1 MPTEQADRLDPRK
14 LAADLAARIAS
25 TQSPR
30 LLLTPRE
37 AATVCGFSLRTWW
50 RLDSAGKIPAAVRFG
65 RSKRWPA
72 EVLRRWIE
80 AGCPDRQR
88 WETMQATG

>member
-1 MPTEQADRLDPRK
+1 MPTERVDRLDPSTRP
-14 LAADLAARIAS
+14 ADITQVRS

-37 AATVCGFSLRTWW
+37 AASVCGFSLRTWW
-50 RLDSAGKIPAAVRFG
+50 RLDSAGKIPAAVNFG

-72 EVLRRWIE
+72 ETLRAWVE
-80 AGCPDRQR
+80 AGCPDRKR
-88 WETMQATG
+88 WESMRPAK